1 MQERYGSFYADFKED
16 GFPAYFYFV
25 CHAFENIFCAII
37 EASMQDDTYGMYI
50 ATGGLTVVYM
60 IIICAARPFAESEKF
75 WFLQGVNTVV
85 LYSVVVAYV
94 SDMLHEKADGLSE
107 SDVLG
112 LKVSSVVT
120 LVLMVVFT
128 TWSSIPLFE
137 FAKETLWV
145 AKGML
150 WDPLRGLLRSRDDGL
165 PADPKGNLKWQLVEI
180 DGDSG
185 AYVWL

>member
-1 MQERYGSFYADFKED
+1 
-16 GFPAYFYFV
+16 
-25 CHAFENIFCAII
+25 
-37 EASMQDDTYGMYI
+37 
-50 ATGGLTVVYM
+50 
-60 IIICAARPFAESEKF
+60 
-75 WFLQGVNTVV
+75 
-85 LYSVVVAYV
+85 
-94 SDMLHEKADGLSE
+94 MLHEKADGLSE

-137 FAKETLWV
+137 FVKETLWV

-150 WDPLRGLLRSRDDGL
+150 WDPLRGPLRSRDDGL